1 MFPVLSLHCS
11 SVHSRRHCISY
22 IPSSAISRLNRY
34 TPTYTS
40 THLCNSTIDNHIH
53 RLSPNT
59 TPIHIRALLRICHSL
74 LCTPFARLPY
84 FPRTLPIPLLSLFAF
99 SLFALVALEHMGDCS
114 IGAFRRR
121 CFGCIGVNTPTPLS
135 ATGSGALLDS
145 SRLSVRGR
153 PHASTFDASCAHPS
167 SGARAGG
174 HGACVCLHK
183 TFSLLPFTSLPSLL
197 STTSSSA

>member
-1 MFPVLSLHCS
+1 MRCPPV
-11 SVHSRRHCISY
+11 HCISY
-22 IPSSAISRLNRY
+22 IPSFAISRSNRY
-34 TPTYTS
+34 TPTFTCTS

-59 TPIHIRALLRICHSL
+59 TPIHIRVLLRICHSL
-74 LCTPFARLPY
+74 LCTSFARLPY

-183 TFSLLPFTSLPSLL
+183 SFRLRLPIATATSLP